1 MGADLQARKE
11 NVMAD
16 VNRGNRPLS
25 PHLTIYRP
33 QLTSITS
40 ILTRITGNALLLAAM
55 LAVWW
60 FVAAAT
66 GPEAYA
72 RADAVITSWF
82 GKLVMLGSIWALWYH
97 SLAGIRH
104 LIWDTVRMLE
114 ITQAEK
120 LGWGVIAGSFVLTA
134 LTVAVL

>member
-1 MGADLQARKE
+1 
-11 NVMAD
+11 MAD

-40 ILTRITGNALLLAAM
+40 ILTRLTGNALLIGAL
-55 LAVWW
+55 LSVWW
-60 FVAAAT
+60 FVAAAS
-66 GPEAYA
+66 GAESYA

-104 LIWDTVRMLE
+104 LIWDSGRMLE

-120 LGWGVIAGSFVLTA
+120 LGWAVIVGSVLLTA